1 MAISQETVE
10 EVLRRANVYEVI
22 SDYLPLKKVG
32 SVYTALCP
40 FHSEDTPSFTVSPYK
55 NIFKCFGC
63 GIAGNAIKFVME
75 YEKVS
80 FSEAVEKIARKYGI
94 PVKYVGVDNS
104 RTQGLYKVSREVLEF
119 FKESLKSSSVAKKY
133 LKDRGISARTIEE
146 FELGYNPLNTEL
158 LINFAKKKGISLND
172 LADIG
177 VLKRREE
184 GGFSNIFRGRL
195 IFPIKD
201 VMGNVIAFG
210 GRIVEGDSQAKYL
223 NSPDTAI
230 YKKGKSLFGI
240 YESLPYIKEK
250 KSVILVEGYMDLISL
265 YQAGIKN
272 VVASLGTSLTLEQA
286 KLLRRYV
293 DKVYIMFDSDRA
305 GKEASISASSMLLS
319 VGITPFYVRYSE
331 KQGKDPDELV
341 KNIGLSGIKT
351 LIEQSSDMV
360 IFLINNLEKAKDDK
374 NFQKNYKYILNL
386 LTSIENPVIRM
397 SYLRELSTKTGRAI
411 ADIEMDLKKYE
422 TTNTKKPVKIE
433 EEEKQQV
440 SIDNLSINERIV
452 LKYIFENKDVLKDK
466 DVQYVVS
473 VSNLGYF
480 VDLIEQ
486 DLGKEVFE
494 QIENYFKESH
504 ILVNQTIF
512 LETIKKLKRDFE
524 LEELELK
531 LFNLPEDNL
540 EDYLSQLDNFRKSYL
555 NL

>member
-1 MAISQETVE
+1 MAISQETVD

-80 FSEAVEKIARKYGI
+80 FGEAVEKIARKYGI
-94 PVKYVGVDNS
+94 PVKYIGVDNS
-104 RTQGLYKVSREVLEF
+104 RTQGLYKVSREILEF

-133 LKDRGISARTIEE
+133 LKDRGISARTVEE

-195 IFPIKD
+195 IIPIKD

-265 YQAGIKN
+265 HQAGIKN

-305 GKEASISASSMLLS
+305 GKLASISASSMLLS
-319 VGITPFYVRYSE
+319 VGITPFYVGYS
-331 KQGKDPDELV
+331 GSKDPDELV
-341 KNIGLSGIKT
+341 KKVGLSGIKT

-374 NFQKNYKYILNL
+374 NFQKNYEYILNL
-386 LTSIENPVIRM
+386 LISIENPVIRM

-422 TTNTKKPVKIE
+422 TTNTKKPVKI

-512 LETIKKLKRDFE
+512 LETIKKLKRNFE

-540 EDYLSQLDNFRKSYL
+540 EDYISQLDNFRKSYL

>member
-80 FSEAVEKIARKYGI
+80 FGEAVEKIARKYGI
-94 PVKYVGVDNS
+94 PVKYIGVDNS
-104 RTQGLYKVSREVLEF
+104 RTQGLYKVSREILEF

-133 LKDRGISARTIEE
+133 LKDRGISARTVEE

-195 IFPIKD
+195 IIPIKD

-265 YQAGIKN
+265 HQAGIKN

-305 GKEASISASSMLLS
+305 GKLASISASSMLLS
-319 VGITPFYVRYSE
+319 VGITPFYVGYS
-331 KQGKDPDELV
+331 GSKDPDELV
-341 KNIGLSGIKT
+341 KKVGLSGIKT

-374 NFQKNYKYILNL
+374 NFQKNYEYILNL
-386 LTSIENPVIRM
+386 LISIENPVIRM

-422 TTNTKKPVKIE
+422 TTNTKKPVKI

-512 LETIKKLKRDFE
+512 LETIKKLKRNFE

-540 EDYLSQLDNFRKSYL
+540 EDYISQLDNFRKSYL

>member
-1 MAISQETVE
+1 MAISQETVD

-80 FSEAVEKIARKYGI
+80 FGEAVEKIARKYGI
-94 PVKYVGVDNS
+94 PVKYIGVDNS
-104 RTQGLYKVSREVLEF
+104 RTQGLYKVSREILEF

-133 LKDRGISARTIEE
+133 LKDRGISARTVEE

-195 IFPIKD
+195 IIPIKD

-265 YQAGIKN
+265 HQAGIKN

-305 GKEASISASSMLLS
+305 GKLASISASSMLLS
-319 VGITPFYVRYSE
+319 VGITPFYVGYS
-331 KQGKDPDELV
+331 GSKDPDELV
-341 KNIGLSGIKT
+341 KKVGLSGIKT

-374 NFQKNYKYILNL
+374 NFQKNYEYILNL

-422 TTNTKKPVKIE
+422 TTNTKKPVKI

-512 LETIKKLKRDFE
+512 LETIKKLKRNFE

-540 EDYLSQLDNFRKSYL
+540 EDYISQLDNFRKSYL